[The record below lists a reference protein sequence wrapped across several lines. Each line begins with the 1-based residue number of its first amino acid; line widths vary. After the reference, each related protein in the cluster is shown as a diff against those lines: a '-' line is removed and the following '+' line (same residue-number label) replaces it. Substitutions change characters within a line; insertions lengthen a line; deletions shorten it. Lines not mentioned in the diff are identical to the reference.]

1 VGTVNC
7 SGKAMEPGPGAEEWY
22 GWTGFPFGVCLFT
35 GQRGESGTRRKSVGF
50 VTW

>member
-1 VGTVNC
+1 MGTVNC

-22 GWTGFPFGVCLFT
+22 GWTALPFVCSRDR
-35 GQRGESGTRRKSVGF
+35 GGGESGTRRKSVGF